1 LSLRPPPVLGVCVDG
16 VAGWPLLLPVLRVSF
31 SPGGMLA
38 TAVNGVRP
46 REKSVLLAVDGS
58 PGASQ
63 TAVLMKD
70 ERRGGASVRLQAQ
83 RRCMQVSTELCMHVI
98 VESAMGMC
106 SGDG

>member
-1 LSLRPPPVLGVCVDG
+1 
-16 VAGWPLLLPVLRVSF
+16 
-31 SPGGMLA
+31 
-38 TAVNGVRP
+38 
-46 REKSVLLAVDGS
+46 VLLAVNGS